1 MERLELLIREAKKA
15 MKRAIAPYSNFRVGV
30 SVLTRNR
37 IYTGCNIENPSL
49 MLSECAERVALLK
62 ALSEGER
69 QIRSILIMSSD
80 GDYCYP
86 CGSCRQLI
94 YEFAPDADIYI
105 ASSKGIKKYNIN
117 ELLPY
122 GFRREE
128 DED

>member
-1 MERLELLIREAKKA
+1 MEKLELLIREAKKA

-30 SVLTRNR
+30 SVLARNR

-62 ALSEGER
+62 ALSEGEK
-69 QIRSILIMSSD
+69 QIKSILIISSD

-122 GFRREE
+122 GFRREG

>member
-15 MKRAIAPYSNFRVGV
+15 MKRAIVPYSNFRVGV
-30 SVLTRNR
+30 SVLARDR

-62 ALSEGER
+62 ALSEGEK
-69 QIRSILIMSSD
+69 QIKSILIISSD

-94 YEFAPDADIYI
+94 YEFAPHADIYI
-105 ASSKGIKKYNIN
+105 ASKKGIKKYNIN

-122 GFRREE
+122 GFRREG

>member
-94 YEFAPDADIYI
+94 YEFAPDAEIYI